1 MLLNVDNVGAERMPR
16 GRLFQATGLDW
27 IGLNYVRLFGELNTL
42 DWIGAGPLIPREQF
56 PIPNSATVTR
66 DVIVVSLKVTHAITV
81 GA

>member
-1 MLLNVDNVGAERMPR
+1 MLR
-16 GRLFQATGLDW
+16 
-27 IGLNYVRLFGELNTL
+27 IGL